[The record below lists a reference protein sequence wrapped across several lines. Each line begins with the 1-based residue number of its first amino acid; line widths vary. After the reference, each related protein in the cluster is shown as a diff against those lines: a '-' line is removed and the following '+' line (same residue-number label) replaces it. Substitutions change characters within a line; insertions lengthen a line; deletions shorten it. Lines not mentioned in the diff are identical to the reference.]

1 MPKID
6 ITVFECTRCGVQ
18 HNANGGALP
27 KGWVPRGG
35 ELHCGDC
42 STASPPVREPR
53 RRPRRSAALALLGT
67 ADRAKFERAKA
78 RARALGRAAA

>member
-18 HNANGGALP
+18 HNANAGALP
-27 KGWVPRGG
+27 KGWVPRAGG
-35 ELHCGDC
+35 LHCGDC
-42 STASPPVREPR
+42 AAAGHPAPEPR
-53 RRPRRSAALALLGT
+53 RRPRRASALALLGK

-78 RARALGRAAA
+78 RARALGRVAA